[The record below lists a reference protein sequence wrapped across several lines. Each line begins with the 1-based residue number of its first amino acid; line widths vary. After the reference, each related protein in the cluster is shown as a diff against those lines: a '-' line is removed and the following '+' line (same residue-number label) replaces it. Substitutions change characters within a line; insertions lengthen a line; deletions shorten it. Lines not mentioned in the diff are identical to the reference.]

1 MLSKE
6 GRGAGGLKAKVF
18 QDVPIQLV
26 LLVHY
31 KHQVG
36 RFAGVFS
43 RQQVVISLD
52 IWRFPLSLRSLG
64 KEDRPRLV
72 RLDTP
77 AGLARPGMPRP
88 AIAPLL
94 PPADGISLP
103 FRVTGT
109 TPSSVSRTRF
119 RAVVRVRLM
128 LLQMSGSIPFR

>member
-1 MLSKE
+1 MDQDELRAHYALKGE

-52 IWRFPLSLRSLG
+52 IWRFLFP
-64 KEDRPRLV
+64 EV
-72 RLDTP
+72 
-77 AGLARPGMPRP
+77 PGE
-88 AIAPLL
+88 
-94 PPADGISLP
+94 G
-103 FRVTGT
+103 G
-109 TPSSVSRTRF
+109 
-119 RAVVRVRLM
+119 
-128 LLQMSGSIPFR
+128 